1 MPPKSVFRLTLG
13 AFAAALLSLL
23 GVTSLAGQ
31 RGTGGPREIDGRVRL
46 AAETLQIAPG
56 ELGSARSGGSLFVLT
71 DAKGKEVLLF
81 DSATGELTS
90 YLETGE
96 GWGKPTRLVEHN
108 GEPFAPQAFRVQ
120 VDGDQVA
127 FAWPLGVALFKRET
141 GELTAEDRSL
151 DYAADVEAMPGG
163 GWVVD
168 RTRPPIPALERVDHE
183 RFGGVTPR
191 LVVVDDK
198 LKVSRY
204 GLAAESGRTPNASAA
219 RTLRLAA
226 SDNRLY
232 AVELAN
238 YKVYEFDRRLKQ
250 LATFIE
256 PKLQLEKGVGATP
269 DIEIQR
275 HFRAE
280 AQQVIDRAG
289 KDAGRP
295 ASGGEVQSTFF
306 TYQAVVRDIAWDAR
320 ARQLVLLIAPGITN
334 DLGALDL
341 LDPATGEVRRL
352 LLRLPESASR
362 VELSQLAIGFRY
374 LWLRGHPGDGPT
386 LRLDR
391 ETLAQAKAVRAVVEL
406 KGAG

>member
-1 MPPKSVFRLTLG
+1 MPAKSIFGLTFG
-13 AFAAALLSLL
+13 ALAIVLPSLL
-23 GVTSLAGQ
+23 GLTSLAGQ
-31 RGTGGPREIDGRVRL
+31 GGAGQAGAVGGRARL
-46 AAETLQIAPG
+46 AAATLEIAPG
-56 ELGSARSGGSLFVLT
+56 ELGEARSKGSLFVLT

-81 DSATGELTS
+81 DSATGELRS
-90 YLETGE
+90 YLETGAA
-96 GWGKPTRLVEHN
+96 WGKPVRLVETD

-120 VDGDQVA
+120 LDGDQVA

-141 GELTAEDRSL
+141 GELAAEDRSL

-163 GWVVD
+163 GWVID

-226 SDNRLY
+226 GGNRLY

-238 YKVYEFDRRLKQ
+238 YKVYELDRRLKL
-250 LATFIE
+250 LATFVE
-256 PKLQLEKGVGATP
+256 PSLQLEKGVGASP

-280 AQQVIDRAG
+280 TRQIVDRAG

-295 ASGGEVQSTFF
+295 ASGGEVESTLF
-306 TYQAVVRDIAWDAR
+306 TYQAVIRDVAWDAR
-320 ARQLVLLIAPGITN
+320 SGQLLLLVVPGVAN
-334 DLGALDL
+334 ELGALDL
-341 LDPATGEVRRL
+341 LDPATGKVRRL
-352 LLRLPESASR
+352 LLRLPQGASR

-391 ETLAQAKAVRAVVEL
+391 EALAEARAVKSVVEL
-406 KGAG
+406 QGGD